1 MAKQRT
7 RTSGGA
13 YQNPTEGIVDYGAFS
28 QGFEKGLKPG
38 LDFLKAEEKRKR
50 IRKKSFRYKK
60 NQVSRGN

>member
-1 MAKQRT
+1 MRRRQQT

-38 LDFLKAEEKRKR
+38 LDFLKEQEKE
-50 IRKKSFRYKK
+50 KKSFRRRSKK
-60 NQVSRGN
+60 NTA